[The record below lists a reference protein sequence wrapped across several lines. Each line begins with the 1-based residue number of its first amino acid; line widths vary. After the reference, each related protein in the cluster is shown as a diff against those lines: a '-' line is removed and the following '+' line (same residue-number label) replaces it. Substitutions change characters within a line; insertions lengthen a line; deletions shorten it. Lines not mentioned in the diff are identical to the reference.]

1 MLPKMPHRVKIRSRP
16 AAGPD
21 PVTGND
27 TLGPPTETVTK
38 AFLSQQSAHLLSG
51 QTELRAE
58 QDTTISTWTL
68 IYPAA
73 VAIDPRDEVIDDATG
88 RVFQVL
94 GYPAGRR
101 GLSTR
106 VQWNAVA
113 LHLIS
118 DLQEA

>member
-1 MLPKMPHRVKIRSRP
+1 MLPKMPHRVRIRSRA

-27 TLGPPTETVTK
+27 TLGPPVETATK
-38 AFLSQQSAHLLSG
+38 AYLSQQSAHLLSG
-51 QTELRAE
+51 QIELRAG

-73 VAIDPRDEVIDDATG
+73 VVIDPRDQVVDDATG
-88 RVFQVL
+88 RVFEVL
-94 GYPAGRR
+94 GYPASRR

-106 VQWNAVA
+106 PRWNAVA

-118 DLQEA
+118 DLQA